1 MIFKQHSFWQSETIH
16 RIFKEV
22 SDETGVSYDDVGKM
36 IRHMFMSLK
45 QELTNPNNLNKILL
59 HHFGS
64 FYTTEKRVLAR
75 LRTFVCK
82 YKEGKIDKVELRE
95 KTEILLVRE
104 ENLNKLINQNN
115 QNGRES

>member
-22 SDETGVSYDDVGKM
+22 SDETGVSYVDVGKM

-82 YKEGKIDKVELRE
+82 YKEGKIDKAELRE
-95 KTEILLVRE
+95 KTEILFSKRRE
-104 ENLNKLINQNN
+104 FKQINK
-115 QNGRES
+115 SK